1 MENELRLHSP
11 VGAEPVVYTW
21 PISSSDGKE
30 GATEVIDTIRWVAA
44 DVTELKSALN
54 NHILQEY
61 DVNSFESMK
70 NVCDK
75 YNRTIDSIRQLWK
88 GTSRQSELAGRPSTG
103 LLKHI
108 LQQCYNQAV
117 SDPERLNQYEPFSPE
132 VYGETSFDLV
142 DQMIQSINFTE
153 DDYFIDLGSGV
164 GQVVLQVAAAT
175 QCKMCYGIEKAEF
188 PAKYAETMSSEF
200 EKWTKWYGKDHG
212 QYQIEKGDFLIEDV
226 KDKIN
231 NATVIFVNNFAFGPQ
246 VDHQLK
252 LRFANMKEG
261 AKIVSS
267 KAFCPLNF
275 RITDR
280 NLSDIGTIMHVAEL
294 SPLSGAVSWTGKP
307 FAYYIHTIDRTL
319 LEKYFLRMKNPK
331 LKDEEDVRKDRK
343 GRLLTLR
350 DKNNIENK
358 EKEEVKNGVLKRRSR
373 ACVNALDSCSNSS
386 FPASRNLDFDSASNT
401 STGTSTT
408 MDENNQVFGATT
420 RRQWSET
427 ISKSKASAF
436 LSAWD
441 GEESENSHV
450 DVEEEEPTKETKTAV
465 KTARNKRAV
474 KKDKPAGGRKR
485 TNFSRQSRVKKNK
498 EKAKSKVLGLD
509 SLNLLHTHTLMST
522 AKSDS
527 PPENTMKW
535 NDLSM
540 TSVSS
545 SYFKPTTQSR
555 SISSLES
562 EPPALQHLLDLFKQQ
577 YMQFMSYMKSPQYKI
592 AIQQE
597 IEKEKQRQLQLRAK
611 ALHLETQISGLQK
624 EGVSRLKQRMKELG
638 INAENPSEF
647 LTQAKKIVTGHK
659 ELQGHLSS
667 LQGQVSNLEAERN
680 KLMSETNQQVLS
692 QKLNGNKNG
701 FIKPELTND
710 LMKHVSTTYSQKK
723 KLLNKVK
730 ELEAE
735 VQALESENQHLSEV
749 EKENFLLIAQGQKPV
764 PNLYQRLGDIP
775 KAAIPSSIAIPS
787 TTTTIPSCT
796 TVPSTLTAP
805 STTSMSLATSVPSM
819 KSVSNAQ
826 VVNASVKCSQVKEA
840 VPVGMRSILSPTSR
854 SSGIIPSS
862 SVGQT
867 TAASVSTAPVSV
879 VSSKPDLK
887 VKNALSLQSLLEAS
901 ALQREKSKD
910 SYVKSIVPVL
920 AMVDNG
926 KSHVK
931 KESMLKPVNGVKQ
944 KIIALQALKDGG
956 PKPSLPVSIPL
967 GKVKSEEG
975 QTKPSLPVSIPLDK
989 ARLEEKNRAGPVVK
1003 EEMTKAERLMA
1014 MYSPISRSS
1023 SVDSTDAPEELGQ
1036 SSGVSSFGYSPANSQ
1051 SRNSSNRGRTIN
1063 NYIKAVVKDQITG
1076 KAKSGST
1083 TTTHLSYSKSDE
1095 RTMSQKL
1102 NLAEALIQMS
1112 EAHNHV
1118 KPNCVPTFNNHS
1130 HSKQPATIKR
1140 KPNDSTSPSVAKK
1153 PRTDLSRT
1161 SPASSKSMT
1170 PVRTPGLESAS
1181 SSCRNSPLF
1190 TKAAV
1195 KEHRTDKSYRH
1206 SSSKPKPKEIT
1217 SGFDALVALASSELT
1232 KNKRTEKQLK
1242 SGYHHHN
1249 NVHKKSSSRSHQ
1261 DHSRSAPYTKI
1272 KPSGPRTPPG
1282 SPPAHKQGPRTP
1294 PGSPSQFVNNRRNDM
1309 RTHVNGRHRNLSNR
1323 GRTQYRRS
1331 DTHGSYSSKSRSSS
1345 YDSSRSS
1352 RSRSSSSSS
1361 CSSGCSYSSRS
1372 RSRSSSCSSSCSRGP
1387 PAKRSPVKQPA
1398 TPKPGAKPMKVSTSF
1413 QPIALKTSI
1422 GNATLNGSY
1431 RIVNSNTTVNNPTM
1445 MIMANNAVKSGNNLI
1460 QTAAL
1465 GNQTIPASS
1474 LNNVV
1479 VLQLMPQSS
1488 GTPGQI
1494 IRTSIPG
1501 TLVTS
1506 QPPPSQGKAVN
1517 NFTQPLQQCSQ
1528 VPPPPP
1534 PPGSNVVP
1542 LTNGL
1547 VPPANGVQP
1556 NGPSFQFTID
1566 NRGGTV
1572 QAFNFPDLTRPPP
1585 NIAVKP
1591 SNGTLPMPVANT
1603 NRPLLPLP
1611 KGQQKR
1617 MPSPHGQ
1624 SPILTVNHRPQGSP
1638 SNVNIQPRPNLNTV
1652 QNGFPE
1658 RPYTTVANM
1667 NNNFSPPQKFS
1678 ETQRGPAL
1686 KPRIPQQI
1694 NTFRGSPVTIH
1705 PAPSGVLQGGN
1716 SNPRQR
1722 FTTFTAVPFQV
1733 FNKDQGNIQ
1742 QQFGNQMQT
1751 VVVEEKISSPSNK

>member
-408 MDENNQVFGATT
+408 MDENNQ
-420 RRQWSET
+420 
-427 ISKSKASAF
+427 
-436 LSAWD
+436 
-441 GEESENSHV
+441 SHV